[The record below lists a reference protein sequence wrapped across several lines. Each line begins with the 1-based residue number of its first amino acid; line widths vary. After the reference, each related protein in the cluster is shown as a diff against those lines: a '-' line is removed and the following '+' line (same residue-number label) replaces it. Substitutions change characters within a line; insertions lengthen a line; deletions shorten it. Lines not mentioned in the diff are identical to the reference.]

1 MKYLLIAISLFICAQ
16 VYCQDDPCDC
26 KGTDV
31 KTQYR
36 TKTKHRKTYSQY
48 PKSKEIITP
57 ETIIGWEVLYKDKTA
72 NVDRSTAGR
81 KMKKIK
87 NTPEDTLYTLKGYLY
102 FIKIQDDCDYHI
114 EIGPSDP
121 TAQRVVVELTKDYCS
136 QQRQLFEYIKQY
148 LKEKENVTISSYKL
162 QRELKA
168 GIPVTMKGLGFY
180 DGWHTPDEHG
190 RKQTHGSSWELHPV
204 VSVEFE

>member
-1 MKYLLIAISLFICAQ
+1 MLFVLQCTA
-16 VYCQDDPCDC
+16 QDDPCDC

-36 TKTKHRKTYSQY
+36 TKTKHRKTYAKY
-48 PKSKEIITP
+48 PKSKEIIPP
-57 ETIIGWEVLYKDKTA
+57 EAIISWEEIYKEETV
-72 NVDRSTAGR
+72 NVDRSNEGR

-102 FIKIQDDCDYHI
+102 YIKFQDDCDYHI

-121 TAQRVVVELTKDYCS
+121 DSPRVVVELTKDYCS
-136 QQRQLFEYIKQY
+136 EQRQVFEYIKEY
-148 LKEKENVTISSYKL
+148 LKEKENVTITSYKMK
-162 QRELKA
+162 REFKD

-180 DGWHTPDEHG
+180 DGWHKPDDHG
-190 RKQTHGSSWELHPV
+190 RKQTYGSSWELHPV
-204 VSVEFE
+204 VNVEFE